1 MSGGNADTRFPQI
14 IINDHPQG
22 GRGIVRLV
30 DGVLAEHW
38 DVLQD
43 EASKESSRRGLPMFG
58 DAFPA
63 RQSGVAERPAHRD
76 ARAVELHARRDWM
89 SESRPSS
96 PRSSRPDADEDP
108 SRSRPSP
115 KGLLVTL
122 EVPERGSAPSVRK
135 GIR

>member
-43 EASKESSRRGLPMFG
+43 EASKESSRSGLPMFR

-63 RQSGVAERPAHRD
+63 RQSGTAERPAHRD
-76 ARAVELHARRDWM
+76 ARTVELHARRD
-89 SESRPSS
+89 
-96 PRSSRPDADEDP
+96 
-108 SRSRPSP
+108 
-115 KGLLVTL
+115 
-122 EVPERGSAPSVRK
+122 
-135 GIR
+135 